1 MFVSVFSIFLL
12 ERILQI
18 TILKGIEML
27 QNLHLKL
34 YKSDLRLTSNLSA
47 RSCGIVRSP
56 LHFLSK
62 TRLLH
67 RTELVQVPILGTT
80 HGHLL
85 QSQ

>member
-18 TILKGIEML
+18 TILKSIEML
-27 QNLHLKL
+27 ENLHLKL
-34 YKSDLRLTSNLSA
+34 YTSDLHSTFNLSA

-62 TRLLH
+62 TRLPH
-67 RTELVQVPILGTT
+67 HTELVQVPILRSTR
-80 HGHLL
+80 GHLPL
-85 QSQ
+85 SQ